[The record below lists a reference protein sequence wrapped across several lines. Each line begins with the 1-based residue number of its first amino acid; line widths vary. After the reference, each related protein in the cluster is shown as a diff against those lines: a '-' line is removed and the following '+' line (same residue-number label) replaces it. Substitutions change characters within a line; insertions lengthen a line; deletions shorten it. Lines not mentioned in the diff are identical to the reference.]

1 MIDLNSIIK
10 LLKSYNINS
19 HKYGPTIYQKDND
32 LGICL
37 ELKDSLFG
45 FLTRIFTFDTIDD
58 FDNFLKKYFWVKNN
72 QNYHIELT
80 LDDYETKNPH
90 LKYIYHDKELN
101 YQDMLNI
108 KTIDEPIEVLDIDN
122 TKDIYLENIKE
133 LTNYLINL
141 KEAKNENINI
151 KNNLKNEEND
161 LKHTL
166 LENLALYYGKN
177 KQFEKKTI
185 SFDLLPNK
193 NDIDLLKTN
202 LQNIQD
208 KNTEDIK
215 TYLESLINLIKEE
228 ELDEKNLINIYS
240 TSVYKYNIEILKK
253 QIAFVKNKI
262 ETEKNL
268 NIKGSVV
275 HNIDAELKSFLKTN
289 TVPKK
294 IEVFIEENKEE
305 IEKKFQKITN
315 IADATLILTGK
326 TINLKKETPISPET
340 INNREEIINNLNKE
354 FDNLDSNT
362 KAKLIIYNS
371 FYKDICNYLINNNYD
386 QTKLKETFNFDYY
399 YEELTNIIYNENN
412 NHYLVNYFNVLNLR
426 NIDTF
431 INSLIDICK
440 TIENTKFKINDKLK
454 IFSLEDHNIYK
465 AYTINPIYNAKT
477 KVYLS
482 ELNNNHEFIYIHNKI
497 EIDEETKEF
506 FTIATKNIYLKGNIE
521 ETIDTIKV
529 INYQKTTHKDKK
541 HDIIITT
548 DIVKQKENIF
558 NISNIKG
565 EE

>member
-262 ETEKNL
+262 ETEKNF

-412 NHYLVNYFNVLNLR
+412 NHYLVNYFNVLNLK

-482 ELNNNHEFIYIHNKI
+482 ELNNNHEFIYIPNKI

>member
-262 ETEKNL
+262 ETEKNF

-412 NHYLVNYFNVLNLR
+412 NHYLVNYFNVLNLK

-454 IFSLEDHNIYK
+454 IFSLEDYNIYK

-482 ELNNNHEFIYIHNKI
+482 ELNNNHEFIYIPNKI